1 MGTSLQLQ
9 VVSTYTGSRKMLLLI
24 SSIFLPALLQ
34 MASAQENLGEFY
46 VCDNGNTVIAEW
58 MCAWIEHLDQFSC
71 VNGKVGLTV
80 EDRNIIGAHWECDG
94 FVGSVARSGNDF
106 VWMDFQGITLAPVQA
121 LSRVQAPAWAPALM
135 ALAPAKLRIL
145 RKSLAPV
152 KLRILR
158 KSLAPVK
165 LRILRMSLAPVKLRI
180 LMKSK
185 LITLISSGSDWVST

>member
-58 MCAWIEHLDQFSC
+58 MCAWIEHLAQFSC
-71 VNGKVGLTV
+71 VNAKVGLTV

-106 VWMDFQGITLAPVQA
+106 GLDGFPGDH
-121 LSRVQAPAWAPALM
+121 
-135 ALAPAKLRIL
+135 
-145 RKSLAPV
+145 
-152 KLRILR
+152 
-158 KSLAPVK
+158 
-165 LRILRMSLAPVKLRI
+165 
-180 LMKSK
+180 
-185 LITLISSGSDWVST
+185 SGSGSGNGSGSGMGSGFDGSGSGSGEVEDFEEVSGSGEVEDFEEVSGSG

>member
-1 MGTSLQLQ
+1 MGGT
-9 VVSTYTGSRKMLLLI
+9 RKMLPMIL
-24 SSIFLPALLQ
+24 SIFLPALLQ

-106 VWMDFQGITLAPVQA
+106 GLDGFPGDH
-121 LSRVQAPAWAPALM
+121 
-135 ALAPAKLRIL
+135 
-145 RKSLAPV
+145 
-152 KLRILR
+152 
-158 KSLAPVK
+158 
-165 LRILRMSLAPVKLRI
+165 
-180 LMKSK
+180 
-185 LITLISSGSDWVST
+185 SGSDAGSGSGSGMGMGSGFDGSGEVEDFEEVSGSGEVEDFEEVSGSGEVEDFEEVSGSGEVEDFEEVSGSG

>member
-34 MASAQENLGEFY
+34 MASAQENIGEFY

-94 FVGSVARSGNDF
+94 FVGSAVRSGNDF
-106 VWMDFQGITLAPVQA
+106 GLDGFPENHDHSGWG
-121 LSRVQAPAWAPALM
+121 
-135 ALAPAKLRIL
+135 
-145 RKSLAPV
+145 
-152 KLRILR
+152 
-158 KSLAPVK
+158 
-165 LRILRMSLAPVKLRI
+165 
-180 LMKSK
+180 
-185 LITLISSGSDWVST
+185 SGSGMGSGFDGSGSGEVEDFEEVSGSGEVEDFEEVSGSGEVEDFEEVSGSGEVEDFEEV

>member
-94 FVGSVARSGNDF
+94 FVGSVVRSGNDF
-106 VWMDFQGITLAPVQA
+106 GLDGFPGDH
-121 LSRVQAPAWAPALM
+121 
-135 ALAPAKLRIL
+135 
-145 RKSLAPV
+145 
-152 KLRILR
+152 
-158 KSLAPVK
+158 
-165 LRILRMSLAPVKLRI
+165 
-180 LMKSK
+180 
-185 LITLISSGSDWVST
+185 SGSGAGSGSGSGSGMGSGFDGSGEVEDFEEVSGSGEVEDFEEVSGSGEVEDFEEVSGSGE

>member
-34 MASAQENLGEFY
+34 MASAQEDLGEFY
-46 VCDNGNTVIAEW
+46 VCDNGNTVTAEW

-94 FVGSVARSGNDF
+94 FVGSVVRSGNDF
-106 VWMDFQGITLAPVQA
+106 GLDGFPENHDHLAG
-121 LSRVQAPAWAPALM
+121 VQAPAWAPALM
-135 ALAPAKLRIL
+135 ALAPVKLRTLRKSLAPVKLRIL

-165 LRILRMSLAPVKLRI
+165 LRILR
-180 LMKSK
+180 KSK
-185 LITLISSGSDWVST
+185 LMT

>member
-106 VWMDFQGITLAPVQA
+106 GLDGFPGDH
-121 LSRVQAPAWAPALM
+121 
-135 ALAPAKLRIL
+135 
-145 RKSLAPV
+145 
-152 KLRILR
+152 
-158 KSLAPVK
+158 
-165 LRILRMSLAPVKLRI
+165 
-180 LMKSK
+180 
-185 LITLISSGSDWVST
+185 SGSGAGSGLGSGSGMGSGFDGSGEVEDFEEVSGSGEVEDFEEVSGSGEVEDFEEVSGSGE